1 MIDEAEVVR
10 ALRKQHGLTLRAMGE
25 RTGICYTSIN
35 NIELGRHKVT
45 LYLFQRILDGFDLEL
60 AIVRKGTIK

>member
-25 RTGICYTSIN
+25 RTGISYASID
-35 NIELGRHKVT
+35 NIEHERHKVT

-60 AIVRKGTIK
+60 MIVRKGTVK